1 MHKTIVSLSALVSC
15 WAFELFPDLDVN
27 SAAVNIGEH
36 GSFRWCMK
44 KQSKGMMIHE
54 NNKAVD
60 SDHRSKLLRGKRI
73 HGLKRSND
81 SMRGNAMVSTH
92 AYQ

>member
-15 WAFELFPDLDVN
+15 WAYLDVN
-27 SAAVNIGEH
+27 SVAVNIGEH

-44 KQSKGMMIHE
+44 KQSKGMMNHE
-54 NNKAVD
+54 NNKAMD

-73 HGLKRSND
+73 HGL
-81 SMRGNAMVSTH
+81 
-92 AYQ
+92 